1 MTLGF
6 LGTGTIAA
14 AIVEGLC
21 LTPDAGPIIVSPR
34 NADIAADLAARF
46 ANVRIAESNQ
56 AVLDGSD
63 TVMLAVRPQIAGEVL
78 RELHFRPDH
87 KVVSLIATVSLDYLR
102 GVVAPATDVIRA
114 VPLPAVARRQGPTA
128 VYPPDPA
135 IVALFD
141 TLGTAVALDNEGEF
155 DAFSTTTAVMAS
167 YFAFAGTV
175 TRWMERNGIAPATA
189 RAFVGQM
196 LAGLSGA
203 SAAHPDRSFAE
214 LADEHQTRGGLN
226 EQIYRAI
233 SQDGSLVN
241 LDRALDGVL
250 QRLRAAHAD
259 SSA

>member
-6 LGTGTIAA
+6 VGTGTIVA

-21 LTPDAGPIIVSPR
+21 LTPDAGPILVSPR

-46 ANVRIAESNQ
+46 LNVRIAESNQ

-63 TVMLAVRPQIAGEVL
+63 MVMLAVRPQIADAVL
-78 RELHFRPDH
+78 RELRFRPGH

-102 GVVAPATDVIRA
+102 GAVAPATDVIRA

-135 IVALFD
+135 IIALFD
-141 TLGTAVALDNEGEF
+141 TLGTAVALDNESEF

-175 TRWMERNGIAPATA
+175 TSWMERNGIAAGTA

-203 SAAHPDRSFAE
+203 STAHPDRSFAA

-233 SQDGSLVN
+233 SQDGTLVD

-250 QRLRAAHAD
+250 DRVRAAHAG
-259 SSA
+259 